1 MDPTR
6 LVEQT
11 KELFVINNENNKYVN
26 LPSLVSAT
34 NQWLDNCTRMVLIF
48 KLKKSHPC
56 LAHDLRIL
64 NRHPCMQSFVI
75 EYTN

>member
-34 NQWLDNCTRMVLIF
+34 N
-48 KLKKSHPC
+48 HPC
-56 LAHDLRIL
+56 TIIKPL
-64 NRHPCMQSFVI
+64 NYSFI
-75 EYTN
+75 TDHYNKSSPS